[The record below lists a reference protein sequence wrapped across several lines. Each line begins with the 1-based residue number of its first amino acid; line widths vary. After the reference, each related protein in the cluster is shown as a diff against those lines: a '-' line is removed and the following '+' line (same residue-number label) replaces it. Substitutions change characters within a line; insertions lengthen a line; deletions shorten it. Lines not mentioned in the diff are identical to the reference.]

1 MPLKIARPICALALW
16 PVLRLRCDPRAASTG
31 TLAVPVNV
39 INEDDETRARDAH
52 RPSGPKTVLRR
63 DAMQPHRGGPG
74 TDLRMHRL
82 ACGLTF
88 HASSCEAER
97 VHEAGVGC
105 GDVLGDQEK
114 DGTVASG
121 QTPLLVVSAYHWIAV
136 APMQQTSI
144 ISSWRRYC
152 TYEQ

>member
-1 MPLKIARPICALALW
+1 
-16 PVLRLRCDPRAASTG
+16 
-31 TLAVPVNV
+31 
-39 INEDDETRARDAH
+39 
-52 RPSGPKTVLRR
+52 
-63 DAMQPHRGGPG
+63 
-74 TDLRMHRL
+74 
-82 ACGLTF
+82 
-88 HASSCEAER
+88 
-97 VHEAGVGC
+97 VGC